1 MLKKEIENLLKRYK
15 KGKITEKVIME
26 KLENLSFESLGF
38 AQIDHHRALRKGF
51 PEVIFCEGKTSSQ
64 IAKIAKKMTKTYDLI
79 IVGAGPAGMTAGV
92 YAARK
97 RMHFQMI
104 TMDIGGQAS
113 LSWDIENY
121 LGYQFI
127 TGPELVEKFKEHLQ
141 KFNVEVKENER
152 AMSVEKSG
160 AIVTIK
166 TDQGEYTAKTVLV
179 ASGRRPRK
187 LGVAGEDAFQNRGV
201 TYCATCDAPL
211 FAGMDVAVIGGGNAA
226 LDATLQLIKIARKIY
241 VIEASPRL
249 TADRV
254 IVEKA
259 QESGTVLFYTD
270 TKVKR
275 IYGEHLV
282 QGMTIERGDT
292 VEDLSVGGIFVEI
305 GSTPAADFVT
315 GVGKNERGEI
325 LVNCRCETSIPG
337 IFAAGDVTNVFAKQ
351 IVVACGEGAKAA
363 IAAFEYVNRLDGP
376 L

>member
-1 MLKKEIENLLKRYK
+1 M
-15 KGKITEKVIME
+15 
-26 KLENLSFESLGF
+26 
-38 AQIDHHRALRKGF
+38 
-51 PEVIFCEGKTSSQ
+51 
-64 IAKIAKKMTKTYDLI
+64 KTYDLI

-97 RMHFQMI
+97 RMHFQMV
-104 TMDIGGQAS
+104 TTDIGGQTA

-127 TGPELVEKFKEHLQ
+127 TGRELVGKFKDHLQ

-152 AMSVEKSG
+152 ATLVEKSG
-160 AIVTIK
+160 ATVKIK
-166 TDQGEYTAKTVLV
+166 TDKGEYAAKTVLV

-187 LGVAGEDAFQNRGV
+187 LGVEGEDALQNRGV

-211 FAGMDVAVIGGGNAA
+211 FSGMDVAVIGGGNAA

-249 TADRV
+249 TADSV

-259 QESGTVLFYTD
+259 QESGTVLFYTG
-270 TKVKR
+270 TKVRR

-282 QGMTIERGDT
+282 QGMTIERGDQ

-305 GSTPAADFVT
+305 GLTPAADFVT
-315 GVGKNERGEI
+315 GVEKNERGEI
-325 LVNCRCETSIPG
+325 LVNGRCETSIPG

-363 IAAFEYVNRLDGP
+363 IAAFEYVNRLDEP